1 MSTGFVIFILYVA
14 VCVCPSSVYVI
25 VKFFVTSLL
34 LLYSESA
41 GLMFTLEPEVVSVI
55 IAVVIV
61 GVDVVPLAY
70 VTVIIPPFTVNASP

>member
-1 MSTGFVIFILYVA
+1 
-14 VCVCPSSVYVI
+14 
-25 VKFFVTSLL
+25 
-34 LLYSESA
+34 
-41 GLMFTLEPEVVSVI
+41 MFTAVPVVFSVI